1 MFSSMKSGIKKF
13 LYRLLLCMLM
23 ASLVSCSA
31 ATKKAAAPPLEVPK
45 TFSQS
50 GTAHL
55 PEKWWT
61 TLNDPKLDELI
72 ATALDDNFNLQSVWD
87 RLEQSRAVARKKG
100 ADIFPKVDAK
110 GLVSHTTSK
119 NSSDDTKNT
128 DLFSIGIVAAYELDL
143 WDRVSSARDAANLDL
158 LASREDLYASA
169 ISLTAEV
176 ATVWYK
182 LVEKR
187 GQNELLGK
195 QIKVNEDYL
204 EIITMRFRQGQVSS
218 ADVLQQRQLLESTK
232 EEKIKIESGI
242 KVLEHQLASLLG
254 KAPGSITIPKNTK
267 LPKLPLLPNTGLPAE
282 LIQKRPDIRS
292 AFLDVQAADKRV
304 AEAIANRFPRVSLSA
319 SVETADSKV
328 SDLFQNWI
336 AALIGNLL
344 VPIFDGDSRAA
355 EVDRTKAVRSES
367 INKYG
372 QVILNALKEVEN
384 ALVQEALQV
393 KRLESQERQNELSKK
408 SVDLIR
414 ERYTHGAA
422 DFLRLLTTL
431 SNHHNLER
439 NQLAAKRELV
449 EYRINLCRAL
459 GGGWEMKRSSDKKS
473 EYSLKMPKQEEE
485 NTE

>member
-1 MFSSMKSGIKKF
+1 MFSSMKFGKNKF
-13 LYRLLLCMLM
+13 LYRLLLCVLM
-23 ASLVSCSA
+23 ASLVSCK
-31 ATKKAAAPPLEVPK
+31 TLAPPLEVPM
-45 TFSQS
+45 TFSKT
-50 GTAHL
+50 GTDHL

-72 ATALDDNFNLQSVWD
+72 AAALKDNFNLQSVWD

-100 ADIFPKVDAK
+100 ADIFPKVDAR

-119 NSSDDTKNT
+119 NSGEDTINT
-128 DLFSIGIVAAYELDL
+128 DMFSIGVVAGYELDL
-143 WDRVSSARDAANLDL
+143 WDRISSAREAAKLDL

-169 ISLTAEV
+169 ISLSAEV
-176 ATVWYK
+176 ASVWYG

-187 GQNELLGK
+187 G
-195 QIKVNEDYL
+195 DYL
-204 EIITMRFRQGQVSS
+204 EIVTMRFRQGQVSS
-218 ADVLQQRQLLESTK
+218 ADVLQQRQSLESSK

-242 KVLEHQLASLLG
+242 KVLEHRLAVLLG
-254 KAPGSITIPKNTK
+254 KAPGLITIPKNKK
-267 LPKLPLLPNTGLPAE
+267 LPKLPPLPNTGLPAG

-304 AEAIANRFPRVSLSA
+304 AEAIANRFPRISLSA
-319 SVETADSKV
+319 GVDTADSKI

-336 AALIGNLL
+336 AALAANLL

-355 EVDRTKAVRSES
+355 EVQRTKAVRSES
-367 INKYG
+367 INKYS
-372 QVILNALKEVEN
+372 QVILNALKEVED
-384 ALVQEALQV
+384 ALVQESLQI
-393 KRLESQERQNELSKK
+393 KRLESQERQSELSKK

-459 GGGWEMKRSSDKKS
+459 GGGWEMKRPPNKKL
-473 EYSLKMPKQEEE
+473 ENFRIEIKMPKQEEE